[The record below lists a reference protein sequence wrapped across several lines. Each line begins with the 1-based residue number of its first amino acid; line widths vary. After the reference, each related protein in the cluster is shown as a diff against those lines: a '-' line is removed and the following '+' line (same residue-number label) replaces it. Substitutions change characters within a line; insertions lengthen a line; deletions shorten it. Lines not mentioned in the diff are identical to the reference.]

1 MRRYLSIAVVSI
13 VAFAL
18 GFIARD
24 GAANRATLPAEAAMM
39 SGPTIVH
46 LGSAFQEGSLQ
57 QLVPGVWGK
66 VLASNPQADAAAIE
80 ISSVKA
86 HRHMG
91 TSEFMYVVSGR
102 ATGVVAGR
110 PVTVNTGDFAYIPKG
125 VVHSFQSVGGRIK
138 LLAFEVAP
146 MAPGDMHYVTLN
158 R

>member
-1 MRRYLSIAVVSI
+1 MRRYLPI
-13 VAFAL
+13 VLASVAAFAL
-18 GFIARD
+18 GFIARE
-24 GAANRATLPAEAAMM
+24 GVSNHMAPAEAAAM

-46 LGSAFQEGSLQ
+46 MGGAFQEGSLQ
-57 QLVPGVWGK
+57 QMVPGVWGK
-66 VLASNPQADAAAIE
+66 LLASNPQADAAAIE

-91 TSEFMYVVSGR
+91 TSEFIYVVSGR
-102 ATGVVAGR
+102 ARGVVAGR